1 MIFLALYFLLFIAL
15 SDPSVRDVVPVKGS
29 SVNTCTTS
37 LLYCQ
42 SIPQWT
48 SPQRLLQPSS
58 PYQENGNQQ
67 LAGDCIPTTVGLDGK
82 CGAGV
87 PGSLGMGSWGVEN
100 TGCGK
105 HRV

>member
-1 MIFLALYFLLFIAL
+1 
-15 SDPSVRDVVPVKGS
+15 
-29 SVNTCTTS
+29 
-37 LLYCQ
+37 
-42 SIPQWT
+42 
-48 SPQRLLQPSS
+48 LQPSS